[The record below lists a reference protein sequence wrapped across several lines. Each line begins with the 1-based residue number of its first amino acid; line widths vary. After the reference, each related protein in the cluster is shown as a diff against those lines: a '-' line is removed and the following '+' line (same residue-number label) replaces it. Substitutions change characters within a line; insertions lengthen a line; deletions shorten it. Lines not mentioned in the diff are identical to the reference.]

1 MSRTQSQGIEY
12 FPMAVDFFSDKKVKI
27 LKARYGADGITI
39 YLYLLC
45 QIYREGYYTRVDEDF
60 EYMLSDDL
68 NMSSDKVKQVMTFLF
83 ERSMFH
89 EQLFKSDAILTSTGI
104 QERWQKAISTR
115 ARKSPIEVGNYWL
128 LNESDTQPFIKCTL
142 FKNFKNNSEKKDDN
156 SAKKALNSENYSQ
169 SKVKESIYT
178 PFIPQGGREG
188 EKDRFFS
195 AYPKL
200 KGMAR
205 QDDSGIDYAALY
217 QHFQKS
223 EFLRTRFSAK
233 WVIDNYAD
241 IIAGVHDDKQSAEEQ
256 ARERDEWYRERRERA
271 EEIAEYN
278 RRKAEAID
286 GYTEDLKE
294 MKRLEIAA
302 AKAEASGAVDYS
314 GNMLS
319 ELSRL
324 RERLKT
330 RLASVGLAED
340 DLRPKY
346 HCQKCSDTGF
356 FPNGKPCDC
365 YEKLKG
371 EKGND

>member
-1 MSRTQSQGIEY
+1 MPRTSSQALEYWQFDVGLFNDLKIVDLNEKYGPLGESIFFRVLSLIAESDGYFAMFNDALILNIYRSIGSKWIKNRRIIAEVIHYCGVCGLFDVNLLSQNVITSRGIQRRWIHAKKKSRARGFSTDMFWLLSNEPEQGIPHSFEDNCSNNTDNCSNNADCCNNNEPY
-12 FPMAVDFFSDKKVKI
+12 KVKVSKI
-27 LKARYGADGITI
+27 PP
-39 YLYLLC
+39 
-45 QIYREGYYTRVDEDF
+45 
-60 EYMLSDDL
+60 
-68 NMSSDKVKQVMTFLF
+68 
-83 ERSMFH
+83 
-89 EQLFKSDAILTSTGI
+89 
-104 QERWQKAISTR
+104 IS
-115 ARKSPIEVGNYWL
+115 PN
-128 LNESDTQPFIKCTL
+128 
-142 FKNFKNNSEKKDDN
+142 
-156 SAKKALNSENYSQ
+156 
-169 SKVKESIYT
+169 
-178 PFIPQGGREG
+178 GGREG

-205 QDDSGIDYAALY
+205 QDDSGIDYDALY

-233 WVIDNYAD
+233 WVIENYAD
-241 IIAGVHDDKQSAEEQ
+241 IVAGVHDDKQSAEEQ
-256 ARERDEWYRERRERA
+256 ARARDEWYRERRERA

-286 GYTEDLKE
+286 GYSEDLKE

-314 GNMLS
+314 GNILS

-346 HCQKCSDTGF
+346 HCKKCSDTGF
-356 FPNGKPCDC
+356 LSNGKPCDC

-371 EKGND
+371 EKE